1 MTNALKNI
9 IYNCKQATF
18 LIEKRMTGKITA
30 AETVQLKV
38 HLAGCSVCKLYQE
51 QSMLINRLFTGFP
64 VEGFK
69 LDETFKSNLV
79 KKLEAEINKN

>member
-18 LIEKRMTGKITA
+18 LIEKRMAGKITA
-30 AETVQLKV
+30 SETVQLKV
-38 HLAGCSVCKLYQE
+38 HLAGCSVCRLYQE
-51 QSMLINRLFTGFP
+51 QSVLINKLFTGLP
-64 VEGFK
+64 VTGFK

-79 KKLEAEINKN
+79 KKLEAEMNKN